1 MELHHDTDFNPRRE
15 EELLEA
21 EREAELARRIR
32 REVRRVQRGEADEEM
47 AREEAEEAERA
58 AEEEAT
64 RAREEHRRNHWF
76 FGLITGSILRQEW
89 LTVHFRYPLLIAGAF
104 LVSIIVMFWSL
115 RLDLTLTRTTE
126 EVQLLRER
134 SVRLREEC
142 SRVASHSAVVEELK
156 RRNIPLEDPRTPH
169 EIMEK

>member
-1 MELHHDTDFNPRRE
+1 MQHDHDFNPQSE
-15 EELLEA
+15 EERLEA

-32 REVRRVQRGEADEEM
+32 REVRRVQRGDADEEM
-47 AREEAEEAERA
+47 RREEEAEAEQRRLEEEERA
-58 AEEEAT
+58 A
-64 RAREEHRRNHWF
+64 RERRNRNPL

-89 LTVHFRYPLLIAGAF
+89 LANHYRYPLMMAVAF

-115 RLDLTLTRTTE
+115 SLDMRCSRMGD

-142 SRVASHSAVVEELK
+142 SRRSSHSAVVEELR
-156 RRNIPLEDPRTPH
+156 RRNIPLEDPRTPQ
-169 EIMEK
+169 EIVEE